1 MKKIFTSISFIFAA
15 VLSGFAQ
22 NDTLLF
28 ENFQLDTID
37 YIITGFPSEDNL
49 WPNWVNYDL
58 DGMPDA
64 SGGDRSDEWFLV
76 YAFALADS
84 LFMPGVY
91 TDSLNVAM
99 ASNSWTNDASTPV
112 ANYLVT
118 PKLFISDNQ
127 AVLRW
132 KSAPFQTPRYLDGY
146 AVVVST
152 SGNEDYQFTDTIAS
166 FAEFLSATDLEDST
180 TYTFSS
186 GWRHTL
192 LEDNDGDI
200 LRYRGVLQ
208 EWEVSLA
215 AYAGMSIHIAFIHN
229 SHDDNLISID
239 DILVLGTGNVGIN
252 DKPANEITLALNPN
266 PAKEIMQVNYYL
278 NKTAPVT
285 SYVYDINGKL
295 IESKNRGM
303 QLAGNQQFSY
313 NTANL
318 EAGSY
323 FFTLDTGKEKITQ
336 QFVVVK

>member
-1 MKKIFTSISFIFAA
+1 MKKIFTSISLIIATVF
-15 VLSGFAQ
+15 SGSAQ

-28 ENFQLDTID
+28 ENFQGDSID
-37 YIITGFPSEDNL
+37 YILTGFPTEDNL
-49 WPNWVNYDL
+49 WPDWVNYDL
-58 DGMPDA
+58 DGLADQ
-64 SGGDRSDEWFLV
+64 SGSDRPDEWFL
-76 YAFALADS
+76 ALAWAEQDTNYMPLMYSDS
-84 LFMPGVY
+84 
-91 TDSLNVAM
+91 DNVVI
-99 ASNSWTNDASTPV
+99 ASNSWTLDAANPV
-112 ANYLVT
+112 LNYLVL
-118 PKLFISDNQ
+118 PKIFISDDQ

-132 KSAPFQTPRYLDGY
+132 KSAPFQTPRYVDGY
-146 AVVVST
+146 HVLVSVG
-152 SGNEDYQFTDTIAS
+152 GNEDYEFTDTLAT
-166 FAEFLSATDLEDST
+166 FAEFLDATDLEDT
-180 TYTFSS
+180 NTYTFSE
-186 GWRHTL
+186 GIRHTL
-192 LEDNDGDI
+192 VEIDPADI
-200 LRYRGVLQ
+200 TRQRGVLQ

-215 AYAGMSIHIAFIHN
+215 DYEGMSIHVCFLHRCF
-229 SHDDNLISID
+229 DDNLIGLD

-266 PAKEIMQVNYYL
+266 PAKDIMQVNYYL

-313 NTANL
+313 NTTNL